1 MMSMIKIENLTF
13 CYPDSYDDIF
23 ENVNL
28 LIDTDWK
35 LGLVGRNG
43 RGKTTFLKLLLDQY
57 HYRGQIISSIH
68 YDYFPYHIEDKY
80 RMTEQI
86 LQEICPLAEK
96 WQLLREFS
104 YLEVDNDVLKKPFE
118 ILSNGEQVKVM
129 LAALFL
135 NEGHFLLIDEPTN
148 HLDRHARKIVSQ
160 YLKKK
165 KGFILV
171 SHDRYFLDGCIDHV
185 MSINKT
191 NIEIQK
197 GNFSSWMKNYENVQE
212 LETRQN
218 RQLKRDIDRLKQSA
232 KRSAVWSDK
241 VEASKKGAADKG
253 FVGHKAA
260 KMMKRSKAI
269 EERQQKAIRD
279 KQKLLKNNEV
289 TDTLKIMPLTYKG
302 ELFQLTHISIMYG
315 ENIVL
320 SDISFNIKQGDRI
333 ALLGKNGCG
342 KSSLLKMLLKKPI
355 SYKGVFTM
363 ASGLTVSYVPQDIS
377 DLSGDLSL
385 FARKRQIDESLLKTI
400 LRKMGFERIHFEKDL
415 TELSDGQKKK
425 VLLAG
430 SLCQKAHLY
439 IWDEPLNFIDIF
451 TRIQI
456 EELIKKYSP
465 TMIFVEHDQA
475 FVDEIATKQI
485 TLR

>member
-1 MMSMIKIENLTF
+1 MSMIKVENLSF
-13 CYPDSYDDIF
+13 SYPDSYDDIF

-43 RGKTTFLKLLLDQY
+43 RGKTTFLKLLLGQY
-57 HYRGQIISSIH
+57 QYRGQIISSIQ

-80 RMTEQI
+80 RMTEQV

-118 ILSNGEQVKVM
+118 VLSNGEQVKVM

-171 SHDRYFLDGCIDHV
+171 CHDRYFLDGCIDHV

-197 GNFSSWMKNYENVQE
+197 GNFSSWMKNYENTQE

-218 RQLKRDIDRLKQSA
+218 RQLKRDIAHLKKSA

-241 VEASKKGAADKG
+241 VEASKKGAVDKG

-260 KMMKRSKAI
+260 KMMKRSKVI
-269 EERQQKAIRD
+269 EKRQQKAIVD
-279 KQKLLKNNEV
+279 KQELLKNSEI
-289 TDTLKIMPLTYKG
+289 TDTLKITPLTYKG
-302 ELFQLTHISIMYG
+302 ELFQLTHISILYD
-315 ENIVL
+315 EDIVL

-342 KSSLLKMLLKKPI
+342 KSSLLKLLLKKPI
-355 SYKGVFTM
+355 LYKGIFTM
-363 ASGLTVSYVPQDIS
+363 ASGLIVSYVPQDIS

-415 TELSDGQKKK
+415 RELSDGQKKK

-485 TLR
+485 TLG